1 MGVGAG
7 NGAREENTTMAS
19 NNSDPIEGAIQQH
32 LLKKLNEDLT
42 TEQVDEL
49 AYKVQKIRDLNTES

>member
-1 MGVGAG
+1 MV
-7 NGAREENTTMAS
+7 S
-19 NNSDPIEGAIQQH
+19 NNSDQIEGAIQQH